1 MVEDARPADP
11 QALQE
16 AEYGFPY
23 HYVPKWRTGFTQ
35 CFYDDWGIHYV
46 STIEFLLG
54 RLRDLS
60 SKSIVDVGCG
70 DGRMTRELALQF
82 PGRRVIGI
90 DYSTRAI
97 ALAKALNPDLEG
109 IEFSRLDITEPH
121 DLPPSDTAI
130 LMEVFEHIPP
140 EDCRDFLE
148 GLRKLLQ
155 PGGTLL
161 LTVPHVNQPLEPK
174 HYRHFT
180 EETIRNALS
189 DFFVVKEVVPFER
202 KGLRRRILR
211 FVLGNRVFILNSR
224 RLRNFLYRVYKRHMF
239 HVRDQADCRRLFV
252 SAAAR

>member
-1 MVEDARPADP
+1 MVEDVCPVDP

-23 HYVPKWRTGFTQ
+23 HYVPQWRNGFTQ

-46 STIEFLLG
+46 STIEFLLD

-60 SKSIVDVGCG
+60 PESMVDVGCG

-90 DYSTRAI
+90 DYSTRAV
-97 ALAKALNPDLEG
+97 ALAKALNSDLEG
-109 IEFSRLDITEPH
+109 IEFSRLDITRSH
-121 DLPPSDTAI
+121 DLPSSDAAI

-140 EDCRDFLE
+140 ESCREFLE
-148 GLRKLLQ
+148 GVRKLLQ

-180 EETIRNALS
+180 ADTIRDALS
-189 DFFVVKEVVPFER
+189 DFFVVQEVVPFER
-202 KGLRRRILR
+202 KGLCRRILR
-211 FVLGNRVFILNSR
+211 FLLGNRVFILNSR
-224 RLRNFLYRVYKRHMF
+224 RLRNFLYRVYKRHLF
-239 HVRDQADCRRLFV
+239 HVRDEADCRRLLV
-252 SAAAR
+252 SAVAR

>member
-1 MVEDARPADP
+1 MVENAPLANP

-23 HYVPKWRTGFTQ
+23 HYVPQWRNGFTQ
-35 CFYDDWGIHYV
+35 CFYDDWGVHYV

-54 RLRDLS
+54 RLRDMS
-60 SKSIVDVGCG
+60 PETIVDVGCG

-90 DYSTRAI
+90 DYSARAI
-97 ALAKALNPDLEG
+97 ALAKALNSDLAG
-109 IEFSRLDITEPH
+109 IEFTRLDITRPH
-121 DLPPSDTAI
+121 GLPSSDAAI

-140 EDCRDFLE
+140 EDCREFLE

-155 PGGTLL
+155 PDGTLL

-180 EETIRNALS
+180 TDTIRDALS
-189 DFFVVKEVVPFER
+189 DFFVVEEVVPFER
-202 KGLRRRILR
+202 KGLRRQILR
-211 FVLGNRVFILNSR
+211 FLLGNRLFILNSR
-224 RLRNFLYRVYKRHMF
+224 RLRNFLYHVYKRHLF
-239 HVRDQADCRRLFV
+239 HVRDEADCRRLFV
-252 SAAAR
+252 SAVAR